1 MTELSAGVRALI
13 GRMESNPEEFYDDA
27 PKWRFMFGDRFREVM
42 TEPEKG
48 ALHEGLKQV
57 RRKEFDQKVMRELLK
72 DEMEEQIKG
81 GYYTTQQIGNGGIGG
96 LTTAI
101 GSGGFGQAQIHAEG
115 MAVGYDHD
123 TDSFRYASG
132 TTALRNPIS
141 SLAIG
146 KQTLSE
152 EDIKRLKEATTS
164 PSLFK

>member
-27 PKWRFMFGDRFREVM
+27 HKWRFMFGDKFREVM

-81 GYYTTQQIGNGGIGG
+81 GYYTTAQIGNTLTGIGMGIGNGG
-96 LTTAI
+96 
-101 GSGGFGQAQIHAEG
+101 SGQAQIKAQGTAITVAEQ
-115 MAVGYDHD
+115 
-123 TDSFRYASG
+123 TR
-132 TTALRNPIS
+132 ALDAKT
-141 SLAIG
+141 SLKAF
-146 KQTLSE
+146 E
-152 EDIKRLKEATTS
+152 
-164 PSLFK
+164 